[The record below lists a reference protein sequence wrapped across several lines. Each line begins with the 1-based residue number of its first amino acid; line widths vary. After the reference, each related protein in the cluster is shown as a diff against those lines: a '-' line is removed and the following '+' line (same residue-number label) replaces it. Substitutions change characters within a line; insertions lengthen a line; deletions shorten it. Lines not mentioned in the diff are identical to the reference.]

1 MEATNMSPA
10 MSLPDEPRRPRWL
23 LVLLPVPVVVLA
35 VGLWLVLSA
44 QLPPTGEL
52 VTLHGSWEIC
62 EDHDDYQQPPGADA
76 DWRRISLPGPVEP
89 EPQRTG
95 LRRWYRHRLSVPERL
110 PDAPLGL
117 YLGPVQAADSAWID
131 GRRIG
136 ATGQVAGDGL
146 APYRRPRI
154 YPVPGDALQPGG
166 EVVVALRVRN
176 IDPASHGPQ
185 GKILAIGPYA
195 QLQRYAQNATLPIL
209 AIGWILIGIGL
220 FLLVLWQAN
229 RRLSGLGS
237 FALATVLMGLLALLD
252 VWWAM
257 DLPLPLTLRE
267 FIRHVLYATAPV
279 LFLRFLCH
287 GMVTD
292 PSQRLRRLADWLLW
306 YPAFHAAVLLAIPSW
321 TWACF
326 DRVVNDAVI
335 VLLACGTLFLVARE
349 LRRRQPD
356 SVLMAV
362 ALGLFALT
370 ALIEVA
376 NQHLGLDLSHGLHF
390 VGMLILVLGMAVSLA
405 RRLDRLHRSSR
416 EIQDRLAALNSQ
428 LEQTVEHRTADLA
441 ASNRDLATK
450 QEQLSEESAR
460 QRELLHVLCHDL
472 ANPLS
477 SLSGALELLQADHD
491 QLDDLLP
498 VLDLATTHARR
509 IIDLVRSLRG
519 LEEHSLQLGLVV
531 LREAINDA
539 LVLVGPRARAKHIDI
554 RVAVDARIAVRAE
567 RTSLTSSVIANL
579 LTNAIKFSRHGA
591 TVEITARRTDD
602 EAELR
607 VIDHGVGIPEALI
620 GELFILAAATSRPGT
635 DGETGTGFGLPLVR
649 KFVDAYGG
657 DVSVESQT
665 AVRRDDPSGTT
676 VIVRL
681 PALEPPA

>member
-1 MEATNMSPA
+1 MP
-10 MSLPDEPRRPRWL
+10 LPPEPRPPRWL
-23 LVLLPVPVVVLA
+23 LLLLPIPVLVLA

-44 QLPPTGEL
+44 QPPPTGEL
-52 VTLHGSWEIC
+52 ILLHGSWEIC
-62 EDHDDYQQPPGADA
+62 QDRDDYDQPPGAEA
-76 DWRRISLPGPVEP
+76 DWHGISLPGSVPLEP
-89 EPQRTG
+89 RRTG
-95 LRRWYRHRLSVPERL
+95 LRRWYRHRLQLPARL

-131 GRRIG
+131 GRRVG
-136 ATGQVAGDGL
+136 ATGQVRGDGL
-146 APYRRPRI
+146 APHRRPRL
-154 YPVPGDALQPGG
+154 YPIPADALRPGG
-166 EVVVALRVRN
+166 VVTVALRIRN
-176 IDPASHGPQ
+176 TDPGRHGPQ
-185 GKILAIGPYA
+185 GKILAIGSYA
-195 QLQRYAQNATLPIL
+195 QLQRYAQGATLPIL
-209 AIGWILIGIGL
+209 AIGWILLGIGL

-229 RRLSGLGS
+229 RRLAGLGS

-257 DLPLPLTLRE
+257 NLPLPLALRE
-267 FIRHVLYATAPV
+267 FTRHVLYATAPV

-287 GMVTD
+287 GMITD
-292 PSQRLRRLADWLLW
+292 PSPRLRRLADWLLW
-306 YPAFHAAVLLAIPSW
+306 YPAFHAAILLAIPAWAW
-321 TWACF
+321 TCF

-335 VLLACGTLFLVARE
+335 VLLACVTLFLIGRE

-370 ALIEVA
+370 ALVEIA
-376 NQHLGLDLSHGLHF
+376 DQHLGLDLPRGLHF

-405 RRLDRLHRSSR
+405 RRLYRLHRAGH
-416 EIQDRLAALNSQ
+416 EVQDRLAALNSQ

-477 SLSGALELLQADHD
+477 SLSGALELLQADHT
-491 QLDDLLP
+491 QLEDLLP
-498 VLDLATTHARR
+498 VFDLATTHARR

-519 LEEHSLQLGLVV
+519 LEEHSLQLEPVV
-531 LREAINDA
+531 LREAIDDA
-539 LVLVGPRARAKHIDI
+539 LVLVGPRARVKHIDI
-554 RVAVDARIAVRAE
+554 RVAVDPQIAVRAE

-591 TVEITARRTDD
+591 AVEVTTTCNDDTV
-602 EAELR
+602 ELR
-607 VIDHGVGIPEALI
+607 VIDHGVGIPDALM

-649 KFVDAYGG
+649 KFVEAYGG

-665 AVRRDDPSGTT
+665 AARPDEPSGTT
-676 VIVRL
+676 VIVHL
-681 PALEPPA
+681 PALSPSE